1 MNMAHRIKLSMHY
14 ADAVYYGEKNFEV
27 RYNDRGYQKGDEI
40 RFKVVDDTGIE
51 INHPLNKIKY
61 EITYLIHAVGLKE
74 GWCVFGIREIKKP
87 EEAEEL

>member
-1 MNMAHRIKLSMHY
+1 MNMVHGIKLSMHY

-40 RFKVVDDTGIE
+40 RFKVVDDAGVE
-51 INHPLNKIKY
+51 ISHPLNKIKY

-74 GWCVFGIREIKKP
+74 GWCAFGIREIKIP
-87 EEAEEL
+87 EEAGT